1 MQIRSSKYTVYV
13 LDTVVKSR
21 QILIQADYA
30 LVPWEERHAFASMV
44 IKKLYIFTISKLSHT
59 ASLEMN
65 AKFPHFTN
73 NATDSKNTIS

>member
-21 QILIQADYA
+21 QIQIEADEL
-30 LVPWEERHAFASMV
+30 LVPWKERYTFAITV
-44 IKKLYIFTISKLSHT
+44 INKLYIFTILNLSH
-59 ASLEMN
+59 SVLLEMN
-65 AKFPHFTN
+65 TKFPTFTN

>member
-30 LVPWEERHAFASMV
+30 LVPWEERHASMV
-44 IKKLYIFTISKLSHT
+44 IKILYIFTISKLNDT